1 MSDPIKLV
9 IDYDDSMVVVNA
21 IEGVNEALVKAG
33 IPWEFV
39 SDDQP
44 HDGQEVYYL
53 KEKK

>member
-1 MSDPIKLV
+1 MSEPIKLV
-9 IDYDDSMVVVNA
+9 IDYDDSMVVINA
-21 IEGVNEALVKAG
+21 MEGVNEALAKAG
-33 IPWEFV
+33 ISWEFV

>member
-1 MSDPIKLV
+1 MSEPIKLV

-21 IEGVNEALVKAG
+21 IEGVNEALAKAG
-33 IPWEFV
+33 ISWEFV

-44 HDGQEVYYL
+44 HDGQEVYHL